1 MTTITREHLED
12 EVLKSIQKKAESIMP
27 KDAKVIL
34 FGSRARRDAKADSDW
49 DILVL
54 LNKDKIDEQDHDN
67 YTYPLWELGWQINQM
82 IHPIVYSMK
91 DWNSKKGSLGST
103 SARKPNRP
111 IFTPIIGVPLAPTR
125 LAAFRKVPSPPI
137 EMT

>member
-1 MTTITREHLED
+1 MLLVNKEHLED
-12 EVLKSIQKKAESIMP
+12 EVLKSILKKAKSIMP

-54 LNKDKIDEQDHDN
+54 LNKDKIDEQDHDHDN

-82 IHPIVYSMK
+82 IYPIVYSMK
-91 DWNSKKGSLGST
+91 DWQSKKGSPFYNNVEEEGVMLLQNSST
-103 SARKPNRP
+103 P
-111 IFTPIIGVPLAPTR
+111 
-125 LAAFRKVPSPPI
+125 
-137 EMT
+137 

>member
-82 IHPIVYSMK
+82 IHPDSVF
-91 DWNSKKGSLGST
+91 DEGLEQQKGQS
-103 SARKPNRP
+103 
-111 IFTPIIGVPLAPTR
+111 F
-125 LAAFRKVPSPPI
+125 F
-137 EMT
+137 

>member
-1 MTTITREHLED
+1 MTTVTREHLED

-27 KDAKVIL
+27 K
-34 FGSRARRDAKADSDW
+34 DAKADSDW

-91 DWNSKKGSLGST
+91 DWNSKKGSPFYNNVEEEGVMLLQNSG
-103 SARKPNRP
+103 
-111 IFTPIIGVPLAPTR
+111 TP
-125 LAAFRKVPSPPI
+125 
-137 EMT
+137 

>member
-27 KDAKVIL
+27 K
-34 FGSRARRDAKADSDW
+34 DAKADSDW

-91 DWNSKKGSLGST
+91 DWNSKKGSPFYNNVEEEGVMLLQNSG
-103 SARKPNRP
+103 
-111 IFTPIIGVPLAPTR
+111 TP
-125 LAAFRKVPSPPI
+125 
-137 EMT
+137 

>member
-91 DWNSKKGSLGST
+91 DCSYVNILLKVRVNSLIY
-103 SARKPNRP
+103 RKICYFALLNRCL
-111 IFTPIIGVPLAPTR
+111 I
-125 LAAFRKVPSPPI
+125 
-137 EMT
+137 

>member
-54 LNKDKIDEQDHDN
+54 LNKDKIEEQDHDN
-67 YTYPLWELGWQINQM
+67 YNYTLWELVCLINHM
-82 IHPIVYSMK
+82 IHTIMY
-91 DWNSKKGSLGST
+91 
-103 SARKPNRP
+103 
-111 IFTPIIGVPLAPTR
+111 
-125 LAAFRKVPSPPI
+125 
-137 EMT
+137 

>member
-1 MTTITREHLED
+1 
-12 EVLKSIQKKAESIMP
+12 MP

-67 YTYPLWELGWQINQM
+67 YTYPLWE
-82 IHPIVYSMK
+82 
-91 DWNSKKGSLGST
+91 
-103 SARKPNRP
+103 
-111 IFTPIIGVPLAPTR
+111 
-125 LAAFRKVPSPPI
+125 
-137 EMT
+137 

>member
-1 MTTITREHLED
+1 MTIITSEHLED

-67 YTYPLWELGWQINQM
+67 YTYPFLGIGMANQSDDS
-82 IHPIVYSMK
+82 PDCVF
-91 DWNSKKGSLGST
+91 DEGLAEQKGQSFL
-103 SARKPNRP
+103 
-111 IFTPIIGVPLAPTR
+111 
-125 LAAFRKVPSPPI
+125 
-137 EMT
+137 

>member
-1 MTTITREHLED
+1 MTTVTREHLED

-82 IHPIVYSMK
+82 IHPVCCRKQTISSFGQYFKYIRLRLQQS
-91 DWNSKKGSLGST
+91 DQSGNCHLFFCT
-103 SARKPNRP
+103 SEN
-111 IFTPIIGVPLAPTR
+111 IGNIL
-125 LAAFRKVPSPPI
+125 
-137 EMT
+137 